1 MIKAY
6 VWVKPNF
13 GRSGTACSQVY
24 VYENKYL
31 FFLRSIFTNLILNF
45 NLLKYVS
52 EMSGHPLTTVSKIFL
67 HKLYKIVSELFL
79 ESLKTHINHTFSR
92 GFLPSFVLFV
102 SYFGG

>member
-13 GRSGTACSQVY
+13 GRSSTACSQVC
-24 VYENKYL
+24 VYENKYW
-31 FFLRSIFTNLILNF
+31 FFYEVFLLI
-45 NLLKYVS
+45 S
-52 EMSGHPLTTVSKIFL
+52 TVSKIFL

-79 ESLKTHINHTFSR
+79 ESLKTQKNHTFSL